1 MDFINDFSLTQM
13 ITQPTRYGNI
23 LDLFLTINP
32 TLVEQVSC
40 QPGLSDHDVVIAQCA
55 LKPTVER
62 QKLRKVPV
70 FRKADWPKFKSLMT
84 DYQQKFLSS
93 HIGKS
98 VEELWNDFT
107 STLVYISVLPG

>member
-1 MDFINDFSLTQM
+1 M

-23 LDLFLTINP
+23 LDLFLTTNP

-62 QKLRKVPV
+62 QKPRKVPV
-70 FRKADWPKFKSLMT
+70 FQSRLAQVQVTYDR
-84 DYQQKFLSS
+84 LST
-93 HIGKS
+93 
-98 VEELWNDFT
+98 E
-107 STLVYISVLPG
+107 VLEQPHR